1 MLENWADDVFIPGY
15 QLPTLAETEEF
26 IQTNG
31 HLPGVPNEQQA
42 TTEGVAIGEMQKI
55 LLRKIEELTLQMI
68 ALGKENASLK
78 QNLQALQQQL

>member
-1 MLENWADDVFIPGY
+1 
-15 QLPTLAETEEF
+15 
-26 IQTNG
+26 
-31 HLPGVPNEQQA
+31 
-42 TTEGVAIGEMQKI
+42 MQKI